1 MCSAAEG
8 DDSQQVCITWLG
20 NKGIIGGNEA
30 STVMKNS
37 EVAKVF
43 QDIAD
48 LLELKGENAFKI
60 RAYQKAARAID
71 HYPRELEAMINQ
83 GEDLQSISGVGEAI
97 AKKTTEL
104 ITTGRLVYYENL
116 KAELPQG
123 ITNLLAI
130 PGIGPKTA
138 SKLSNDLGISSV
150 DELERAINDGRV
162 AQLFRLGEKTADN
175 ILHQIQAL
183 RRKDQRIP
191 IGEALPVVEEIIA
204 ALHTIPGVKNLTP
217 AGSLRRFQETVGDI
231 DLMGTSDAPKEVI
244 DAFVALPQVRQVLAQ
259 GSTKA
264 SVIVSGGLQV
274 DLRMVEHDS
283 FGSLLQY
290 FTGNKQHNISLRE
303 KWRNRGLKLSE
314 YGITVVATGKLEK
327 FATEEEFYHRLG
339 MQYIPPEIRE
349 AQGEIEKAEQ
359 RVIPK
364 LVELSDI
371 KGDLHAHTEWSD
383 GHDSIEELALAAQ
396 DLGYQYIAITEHS
409 AGRGIAHGLSVER
422 LREQVA
428 EIKALNRRL
437 SKIRV
442 LTGTE
447 VDIRADG
454 SLDLPHEILS
464 ELDIVTAAVHSA
476 MNQSEERMTQRLVKA
491 IEDPDVDMIAHPTC
505 RLIGE
510 REPVAVDLEAVFQA
524 AAKYNKIMEISAM
537 PERLDLKD
545 IHAFRARELGVKL
558 AIGTDS
564 HSIAHLDFM
573 RFGIGVAR
581 RAWCEPQ
588 HILNTLPLARLQDS
602 LNRNR

>member
-1 MCSAAEG
+1 
-8 DDSQQVCITWLG
+8 
-20 NKGIIGGNEA
+20 
-30 STVMKNS
+30 MKNS

-48 LLELKGENAFKI
+48 LLELKGENVFKI
-60 RAYQKAARAID
+60 RAYQKAARAIE
-71 HYPRELEAMINQ
+71 HYPKELKVMIEE
-83 GEDLQSISGVGEAI
+83 GEDLESIPGVGEAI

-104 ITTGRLVYYENL
+104 ITTGKLGYYENL
-116 KAELPQG
+116 KAEFPQG

-138 SKLSNDLGISSV
+138 NKLSSELGISSV
-150 DELERAINDGRV
+150 DELERAINEGRV
-162 AQLFRLGEKTADN
+162 AKLFRLGEKTADN

-191 IGEALPVVEEIIA
+191 IGEALPIVEEIIV
-204 ALHTIPGVKNLTP
+204 ALRPIPGVRNLTA
-217 AGSLRRFQETVGDI
+217 AGSLRRFRETVGDI
-231 DLMGTSDAPKEVI
+231 DLMGTADNPKEVI
-244 DAFVALPQVRQVLAQ
+244 DAFVALPLVRQVLAQ

-303 KWRNRGLKLSE
+303 KWRKQGLKLSE

-359 RVIPK
+359 GAIPK
-364 LVELSDI
+364 LVELTDI

-396 DLGYQYIAITEHS
+396 DMGYQYIAVTEHS
-409 AGRGIAHGLSVER
+409 AGRGIAHGLDVDR
-422 LREQVA
+422 LRQQVA
-428 EIKALNRRL
+428 EIKALNERL
-437 SKIRV
+437 SGIRV

-464 ELDIVTAAVHSA
+464 ELDMVNAAVHSA
-476 MNQSEERMTQRLVKA
+476 MNQSEERMTRRVINA
-491 IEDPDVDMIAHPTC
+491 IENPDVDMIVHPTC

-510 REPVAVDLEAVFQA
+510 REPVAIDLEAIFQA
-524 AAKYNKIMEISAM
+524 AAKYNKIMEINAM

-558 AIGTDS
+558 AIGTDA
-564 HSIAHLDFM
+564 HSIGHLGLM
-573 RFGIGVAR
+573 RFGVGVAR

-588 HILNTLPLARLQDS
+588 HILNTLPLAELLAV
-602 LNRNR
+602 LNRNAG